1 MNKKRWLHF
10 GYINIIDEMGNT
22 YKIIKIT
29 QKNEL
34 IIRIICNR
42 TNIKVEKIGG
52 TMPEYLP
59 TPEKAFSRL
68 KKNNLPD

>member
-1 MNKKRWLHF
+1 
-10 GYINIIDEMGNT
+10 MGNT

-34 IIRIICNR
+34 IICIICNR

-52 TMPEYLP
+52 TMPEDLP
-59 TPEKAFSRL
+59 TPEKSI
-68 KKNNLPD
+68 